1 MQTNNNGFLLCP
13 LCGRK
18 TNTKVLPNT
27 ELKCFPLWCNRC
39 KIATN
44 IDYNRK

>member
-1 MQTNNNGFLLCP
+1 MTVNTSGFLLCP
-13 LCGRK
+13 LCGRR
-18 TNTKVLPNT
+18 THIKVLPET
-27 ELKCFPLWCNRC
+27 ELKHFPLWCNRC